1 MKINLSNIK
10 NVYRFMC
17 VSARVAMHG
26 RCDDPQN
33 RVFTLCMHT
42 SPGHH
47 QAGFASQFF
56 KNSIAGR
63 LLGCETINA
72 PGVGDSH
79 TGTPYSD

>member
-1 MKINLSNIK
+1 MFIGVK
-10 NVYRFMC
+10 
-17 VSARVAMHG
+17 VAVHG
-26 RCDDPQN
+26 RCESQQN

-42 SPGHH
+42 PPAF
-47 QAGFASQFF
+47 QQVGFASQFF

-63 LLGCETINA
+63 LLDRETINA